1 MSRRRTRPDTSGKP
15 GYITPEGYRRFEEE
29 ADRLWNVDRPKMA
42 KAVQVAAAEGD
53 RSENAEYQY
62 SKQRLAAIDRRLR
75 FLGTRLKVL
84 TIVDEKPPDD
94 GRVYFGS
101 WVTIEDEDGNEQTY
115 RLVGPDEID
124 ADKRWIS
131 MDSPVGK
138 SLLSREVGDEITLR
152 RPKGEAIC
160 EITEVRNGPPKS
172 WARGRLE
179 RERALLLEAE
189 QAEPCFAGRYLV
201 RRPTRSGPLSSAAES
216 GAAETV
222 GEPVAIGD
230 FIGKTARERAGP
242 NVASARDAVGVEV
255 EDDLEGSVRQI
266 VPVIGDAHAI
276 GTYVRNGRASQS
288 VGGRSLHRRQP
299 RLELS

>member
-1 MSRRRTRPDTSGKP
+1 MTRQRTRPDTSGKP

-75 FLGTRLKVL
+75 FLGRRLKVL
-84 TIVDEKPPDD
+84 TIVDETPPND

-101 WVTIEDEDGNEQTY
+101 WVTIEDEERDTQTY

-124 ADKRWIS
+124 AAKKWIS

-152 RPKGEAIC
+152 RPKGEVAA
-160 EITEVRNGPPKS
+160 EIIDVRNTPK
-172 WARGRLE
+172 
-179 RERALLLEAE
+179 
-189 QAEPCFAGRYLV
+189 
-201 RRPTRSGPLSSAAES
+201 
-216 GAAETV
+216 
-222 GEPVAIGD
+222 
-230 FIGKTARERAGP
+230 
-242 NVASARDAVGVEV
+242 
-255 EDDLEGSVRQI
+255 ED
-266 VPVIGDAHAI
+266 
-276 GTYVRNGRASQS
+276 
-288 VGGRSLHRRQP
+288 
-299 RLELS
+299 